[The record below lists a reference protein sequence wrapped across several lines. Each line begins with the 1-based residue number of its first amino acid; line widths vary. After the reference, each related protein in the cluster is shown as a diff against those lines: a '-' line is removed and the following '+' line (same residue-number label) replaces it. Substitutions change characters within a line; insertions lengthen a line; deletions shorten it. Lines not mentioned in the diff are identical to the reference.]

1 MLRAMGLILIALA
14 VFLGAA
20 SWGRASDEALDSRM
34 YHDPELPSPKIVMA
48 LPENPL
54 PLWLVALGRPEA
66 DYQCRAAL
74 VIVLAHK
81 EGVKGLE
88 AAVEPLLEALAR
100 LDSPAGPNNI
110 APSNPSDSGTGSSPN
125 ALIRLA
131 VARALIELD
140 ARQTAPQLFLQTQ
153 GGDRRLRELIEPA
166 LARWTFRPAVRV
178 WLERLRRPDMSA
190 GDLLLAIR
198 GLAAL
203 RESKATPFLKELVHS
218 TEVPWPTRLEAARAL
233 GVIQDSGLEPDAR
246 NLVGESGS
254 TDVGARLAAAWLLR
268 HHQGE
273 EAIGLL
279 QTLGRDPEPAVDL
292 IALERLLEINS
303 KHVLPVIGPALA
315 SPDAKVRE
323 IAVETLHREATL
335 ERLALLADRLDDEYS
350 HVRIKARVAL
360 HDLAA
365 KPQFRD
371 AIIREGS
378 RILAGQDWRGLE
390 QATIL
395 LVQLDHKPAADRL
408 LQLLVW
414 ERPEVSIAAA
424 WGLRRLDVP
433 EILPLVLSHFR
444 SFRGLSDN
452 NATTAKLDQ
461 MPPLAVD
468 QQFSHLAQF
477 MGQRRYQPAEAT
489 FRRFVPRIMRAAL
502 VGQETRAAAI
512 WALGFILEGNADPGL
527 ARQLEERLSDIPKG
541 LDPGEDPRVRRM
553 SAITLARM
561 KSKESEKTLR
571 RFNITAK
578 PNLDPVAHAC
588 SWAIQQL
595 FGEVPPP
602 PGSVELPSPGTFKNW
617 LRNRPELK
625 PTREGG

>member
-1 MLRAMGLILIALA
+1 MLRAMGLILTAAAILL
-14 VFLGAA
+14 VAA
-20 SWGRASDEALDSRM
+20 SWARADDHALDSRM
-34 YHDPELPSPKIVMA
+34 YHDPELPSPKIVRA

-88 AAVEPLLEALAR
+88 AAVEPLLEALAG
-100 LDSPAGPNNI
+100 LDSPAGANSI
-110 APSNPSDSGTGSSPN
+110 APSNQSDSGTGSSPN
-125 ALIRLA
+125 ALVRLA
-131 VARALIELD
+131 VVRALIELD

-166 LARWTFRPAVRV
+166 LARWTFRPAVPV
-178 WLERLRRPDMSA
+178 WLERLPRPDTSA
-190 GDLLLAIR
+190 SDLLLAVR

-203 RESKATPFLKELVHS
+203 RELKATPFLKELVHS
-218 TEVPWPTRLEAARAL
+218 TQVPWPTRLEAARAL
-233 GVIQDSGLEPDAR
+233 GVIQNAGLEPDAR
-246 NLVGESGS
+246 SLVSETGS
-254 TDVGARLAAAWLLR
+254 AGVGARLAAAWLLR

-273 EAIGLL
+273 EAVGLL
-279 QTLGRDPEPAVDL
+279 QTLGRDPEPAVSL
-292 IALERLLEINS
+292 IAFEHLLEISS
-303 KHVLPVIGPALA
+303 KHVLPVIDPALA
-315 SPDAKVRE
+315 SLEAKIRE

-335 ERLALLADRLDDEYS
+335 ERIPLLADKLDDEYS
-350 HVRIKARVAL
+350 QVRTKARVAL

-378 RILAGQDWRGLE
+378 RILAGENWRGLE

-414 ERPEVSIAAA
+414 QRPEVSIAAA

-433 EILPLVLSHFR
+433 ETLPQVLSHFR
-444 SFRGLSDN
+444 SFRGLSEDT
-452 NATTAKLDQ
+452 ATTAKLNQ
-461 MPPLAVD
+461 LPPIAVD
-468 QQFSHLAQF
+468 QQLSHLAQF
-477 MGQRRYQPAEAT
+477 MGQRRYQPAETT
-489 FRRFVPRIMRAAL
+489 FRRFVPRIVRGAL
-502 VGQETRAAAI
+502 VGQETRAGAI
-512 WALGFILEGNADPGL
+512 WALGFILEGSADPGL

-541 LDPGEDPRVRRM
+541 HDPGEHPRVRRM

-571 RFNITAK
+571 RFNLTAK

-617 LRNRPELK
+617 LQVRPDSK
-625 PTREGG
+625 PAREGG